1 MANYNSRHTGAEI
14 DNCVDT
20 YQSQAQVV
28 AAINA
33 AKLAMFPV
41 GSVYITINDNN
52 PALFI
57 GGTWTRIGQGR
68 TLIGVGTG
76 TDDNSL
82 QEEFQPNESGGEY
95 THTLSVS
102 EMPAHRHWISGMA
115 WDDGNC
121 SGSTGNGQDFGV
133 ASDAGSYTSYDQCK
147 GNGRYDAWCGGAA
160 AGGASGKGTNS
171 ANGYAN
177 DAHTNIQPYITVFFW
192 QRTA

>member
-20 YQSQAQVV
+20 YQSQAQVA
-28 AAINA
+28 AAITA

-57 GGTWTRIGQGR
+57 GGTWARIGQGR

-76 TDDNSL
+76 TDNNETE
-82 QEEFQPNESGGEY
+82 QAFQPNESGGEY

-102 EMPAHRHWISGMA
+102 EMPAHRHWISGA
-115 WDDGNC
+115 AYDDGNMSH
-121 SGSTGNGQDFGV
+121 SGSNSQDFGLV
-133 ASDAGSYTSYDQCK
+133 GDAGSYTSYDQCK

>member
-14 DNCVDT
+14 DNCVDN
-20 YQSQAQVV
+20 YQSAAQVT
-28 AAINA
+28 AAITA
-33 AKLAMFPV
+33 VKLAMFPV

-57 GGTWTRIGQGR
+57 GGTWARIGQGR

-76 TDDNSL
+76 TDDNETE
-82 QEEFQPNESGGEY
+82 QEFQPNESGGEY

-102 EMPAHRHWISGMA
+102 EMPAHRHWISGAA
-115 WDDGNC
+115 WDDGNDT
-121 SGSTGNGQDFGV
+121 GRTGNGQDFGV
-133 ASDAGSYTSYDQCK
+133 VSDAGSYTSYDLCK
-147 GNGRYDAWCGGAA
+147 SNGRYVAWAGGAA
-160 AGGASGKGTNS
+160 AGGADGKGTNS

-177 DAHTNIQPYITVFFW
+177 DAHANIQPYITVFFW